1 MSKDKLDNI
10 KPKTFRNKNLS
21 TMIGKE
27 RYTLSDVNNLVNK
40 TESKSISRDGAINSY
55 DNIAEKGK
63 KSKNYGKKEW
73 TKMFRNY

>member
-27 RYTLSDVNNLVNK
+27 RYTLSDVNDLVNK

-63 KSKNYGKKEW
+63 KSKN
-73 TKMFRNY
+73 